1 MTIATD
7 PLQLLTINQTAA
19 LLQVSTRTVRRLL
32 KTNALSL
39 IYIGRA
45 IRIQRAQVERLVYD

>member
-45 IRIQRAQVERLVYD
+45 VRIQRAQVERLVYD